1 MNFKGKA
8 ILLFAPSFFG
18 YEKSIQKRLIELG
31 ANVDFFDERPANTF
45 WTKAFIR
52 LYPKL
57 SYIYTMRYYRIIYDK
72 IQDKHYDFIFVVNI
86 EAMPPAFLEKV
97 KKDFSSARFILY
109 MWHSIFNKK
118 NTIHYLPYFNDI
130 FSFDKT
136 DCKKIPQI
144 KFRPLFYINEYE
156 TLARSVDFKYDL
168 AFVGT
173 AHSDRF
179 ALIQKVYKLIQSQ
192 GLKCYFYLYLQN
204 WKLFFWHKFKNPAFR
219 KAHLKDFHY
228 KALAKNELFEV
239 IKKSRTILDIQ
250 HPKQSGLT
258 IRTIEMIGARRKLI
272 TTNSNIKEYDFYH
285 PANIFIVDREC
296 PVIPD
301 DFFKMDYHQVNSD
314 IYYKYS
320 LDGWLDEIF
329 TTLL

>member
-1 MNFKGKA
+1 MA
-8 ILLFAPSFFG
+8 
-18 YEKSIQKRLIELG
+18 Y
-31 ANVDFFDERPANTF
+31 
-45 WTKAFIR
+45 
-52 LYPKL
+52 
-57 SYIYTMRYYRIIYDK
+57 
-72 IQDKHYDFIFVVNI
+72 
-86 EAMPPAFLEKV
+86 KV
-97 KKDFSSARFILY
+97 IILY
-109 MWHSIFNKK
+109 QLYMPS
-118 NTIHYLPYFNDI
+118 YFLGT
-130 FSFDKT
+130 FT
-136 DCKKIPQI
+136 
-144 KFRPLFYINEYE
+144 EYP
-156 TLARSVDFKYDL
+156 
-168 AFVGT
+168 
-173 AHSDRF
+173 
-179 ALIQKVYKLIQSQ
+179 
-192 GLKCYFYLYLQN
+192 YLYLQN